1 MVAAAHE
8 KLVPRRHSNAPPY
21 DLAPQATVLTPHPPS
36 PRRRRPETGRP
47 SPRLHHSS
55 RPPTRNPQIFFAAAT
70 SFGSFTPRS
79 PVVAPESDSV
89 RYRNRLALR
98 HQRALGHDLGSIGLA
113 DTSVGNIAGQSL
125 AQSFAGQSFAG
136 QSLAGQSLAGQDAG
150 HRVPGRLRV
159 RNVFEA
165 SSVSPPEQARTH
177 SRGTWRQPFS
187 SRRENPAARMVN
199 LELSV
204 GQKEEKPGL
213 PYVHQRTVG
222 RRHSGV
228 GLHAAAAQTWHNSDD
243 LHDAWHGVPQRQSS
257 VDSAAWQDDE
267 LKVVFEPR
275 KQICI
280 DADWQSGLVQFVDRA
295 HQAHRLG
302 VRVGMRFLTVAG
314 KPFTKD
320 RYETAAL
327 GCEPF
332 ETTFAQ
338 ARSRAV
344 EQKAAEEKEAEQ
356 EKAPPTVETMAHA
369 LVDKCGSLERAF
381 ANFDYNR
388 RGKVTRSLWE
398 CGLGL
403 LHLDCEELTGYSAKI
418 LFRMMDVWQGPS
430 TYDVTL
436 DGWLNFFMQV
446 KGASKPRRLR
456 SWPGSE
462 KDGLVP
468 LTVKPPADI
477 PVATGT
483 GPLQRRLK
491 VEELEVASET
501 ASSSTS
507 IALEDDLRHDGVPNA
522 SASASTTLGSASAST
537 DAETCDSEVS
547 SPCSQASNDLQTSI
561 SLQPASAE
569 SSLQPASAESHESV
583 AAPSETLE
591 QALRGANPT
600 REVLN
605 KLSEEEL
612 DSFAEQQQLVEEL
625 EALDIHGMEA
635 LAYLLVAKCG
645 SLKAAFKWFDS
656 TKRGQLSRVAWE
668 TGVKMLHI
676 DVEKLTGFTTKKI
689 FSMMDMIDKDGT
701 VSRKEWKEFFKA
713 VEDGELLLR
722 AAGQNGG
729 GSFKERATAKK
740 DALRKARG
748 AWTSRPG
755 SKNGSKTG
763 RPAGETSNPEED
775 ENKLPRLLGEK
786 PKEKQEM
793 HRQSEAAAVWQNS
806 SRFHTLVVAHLSAEE
821 HAGARGSSGQRIGS
835 KSSTGS
841 RIGSKSGSGG
851 DAQTVGMVVGQ
862 HIAQENAGNPEDAL
876 DFFATDLCSIRDDN
890 EFRKEIRRMLA
901 QLLPGEGRIFPT
913 NLTAAQHRMVRQIA
927 REMGM
932 FCDKAKEGDAFH
944 LEVWNLVGFAEGVR
958 EKLQQLTPGAHEEL
972 SSLSAQQRMIAQG
985 IAEEMGLSSEES
997 EESGTVRSMTI
1008 ENNIDFREK
1017 VRLSLTALKPG
1028 ETKAFED
1035 DLSNLQTKTVR
1046 NITNELGLRFVDVSL
1061 AQLDT
1066 TGGGLRK
1073 GMPVGIYVEN
1083 PADESE
1089 ADCSDAEDAITQE
1102 EDSSDLFKGNAE
1114 SEASIIQRL
1123 FFAYASGSQNGERIF
1138 LRFPDLRKLARELK
1152 DEAPEALKMF
1162 ESFSESLESVF
1173 NETLQLQMDMGT
1185 RTSKGLTLKWF
1196 MVFVQQAIHR
1206 IGYFIISLLM
1216 MLLKRC
1222 TA

>member
-36 PRRRRPETGRP
+36 PRRRRPSIGRP

-55 RPPTRNPQIFFAAAT
+55 RQPPASPRNPQDFFAAAT

-125 AQSFAGQSFAG
+125 AQSFAGQSLAG

-165 SSVSPPEQARTH
+165 SSVSPAPRQGYLQTPPEQARTH

-187 SRRENPAARMVN
+187 SRRENPAARMGS

-213 PYVHQRTVG
+213 PYVHQKTVG

-418 LFRMMDVWQGPS
+418 LFRMMDAWQGPS

-462 KDGLVP
+462 KDGLVR

-477 PVATGT
+477 PAATGT

-522 SASASTTLGSASAST
+522 SASASTTLGSASASASTTLGSASAST

-547 SPCSQASNDLQTSI
+547 SPCSQVSNDLQTSI
-561 SLQPASAE
+561 SLQPAS
-569 SSLQPASAESHESV
+569 SESHESV

-625 EALDIHGMEA
+625 QALDIHGMEA

-755 SKNGSKTG
+755 SKTGSKTG
-763 RPAGETSNPEED
+763 RSPEED
-775 ENKLPRLLGEK
+775 AALNSSTIPGLPRLLG
-786 PKEKQEM
+786 
-793 HRQSEAAAVWQNS
+793 
-806 SRFHTLVVAHLSAEE
+806 
-821 HAGARGSSGQRIGS
+821 ARGSSRQRIGS

-841 RIGSKSGSGG
+841 RIGSKSSSGG
-851 DAQTVGMVVGQ
+851 DGQRVGMVVGQ

-901 QLLPGEGRIFPT
+901 QLLPGEGQIFPT
-913 NLTAAQHRMVRQIA
+913 NLTAAQQRMVRQIA

-932 FCDKAKEGDAFH
+932 FCDKAKEGDASH
-944 LEVWNLVGFAEGVR
+944 LEVWNLVDFAEGVR
-958 EKLQQLTPGAHEEL
+958 KELQQLTPGAHKEL
-972 SSLSAQQRMIAQG
+972 SSLSAQQRMIVQG

-1046 NITNELGLRFVDVSL
+1046 NITNELGLRCFDVSL

-1066 TGGGLRK
+1066 NDVRTDVRK

-1152 DEAPEALKMF
+1152 DVAPEALKMF

-1216 MLLKRC
+1216 MLLKRR